1 MYMYKYL
8 YGIHVNVHY
17 SLTRSSTIVTIVLN
31 IVRVDGWGICRRIK
45 SYNGLPI
52 ITEMSECLRPDI
64 ESVCIVFLFTFI
76 VHCTRRH
83 EMCLYINTTKG
94 K

>member
-17 SLTRSSTIVTIVLN
+17 NLTRSSTTVTIVLN

-52 ITEMSECLRPDI
+52 IIPRCL
-64 ESVCIVFLFTFI
+64 SVSDLTLSLFVLFLFTFI

-83 EMCLYINTTKG
+83 EMCLYINTT
-94 K
+94 